1 MRCVCGEKANT
12 AREKLL
18 SGKYAHTEHKRSQQ
32 HYPQVTNVGINPTS
46 INDGWTDKQNVVYT
60 YNQIVFSLKNEIL
73 TYATMWMNHEYMLSK
88 IRQTQKEN
96 RSMIPFI

>member
-12 AREKLL
+12 ARERLL
-18 SGKYAHTEHKRSQQ
+18 SGKYARAEHKCSQQ
-32 HYPQVTNVGINPTS
+32 HYPRETNAGINPTS

-60 YNQIVFSLKNEIL
+60 YNQILFSLNNEIL

-96 RSMIPFI
+96 QSMIPFI